1 MRMAIVQ
8 ERDGR
13 SRKVSRCHLESTPSA
28 LTLVREFIKTT
39 LEPFKPIK
47 PHIPD
52 IVFATHEAVKNAVMH
67 NPDCDTPVEVVC
79 RVLEDSVVVEVNDRG
94 NGFES
99 VNFPPPPPDLEAVAG
114 RGIFIICSLMDEVEA
129 RSGEDGTRITML
141 KRFAPNPA

>member
-1 MRMAIVQ
+1 MRMAIAQ
-8 ERDGR
+8 ERGGR
-13 SRKVSRCHLESTPSA
+13 ARKVSIYNLDPTPSA
-28 LTLVREFIKTT
+28 LMLVREFIKTT

-52 IVFATHEAVKNAVMH
+52 IVCATHEAAKNAVEH

-79 RVLEDSVVVEVNDRG
+79 RVLEDSVVVEVSDRG

-99 VNFPPPPPDLEAVAG
+99 DNFPPPPPDLEAVAG
-114 RGIFIICSLMDEVEA
+114 RGVFIMCSLMDEVEA

-141 KRFAPNPA
+141 KRFAPDPA